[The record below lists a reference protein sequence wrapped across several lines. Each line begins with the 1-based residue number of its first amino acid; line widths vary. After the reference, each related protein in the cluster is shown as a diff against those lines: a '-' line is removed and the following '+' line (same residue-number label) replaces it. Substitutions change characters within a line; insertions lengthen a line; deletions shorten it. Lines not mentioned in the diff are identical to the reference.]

1 MTSIGKGFFHLV
13 NLHTQS
19 SNPNM
24 ANRIFVE
31 SFVCRYEQLK
41 ETRRYMQQKIFDD
54 STNYN
59 EQTDLVI
66 LLGDT
71 NVCAL
76 SNYPAPGQMQ

>member
-1 MTSIGKGFFHLV
+1 
-13 NLHTQS
+13 
-19 SNPNM
+19 
-24 ANRIFVE
+24 
-31 SFVCRYEQLK
+31 
-41 ETRRYMQQKIFDD
+41 MQQKIFDD